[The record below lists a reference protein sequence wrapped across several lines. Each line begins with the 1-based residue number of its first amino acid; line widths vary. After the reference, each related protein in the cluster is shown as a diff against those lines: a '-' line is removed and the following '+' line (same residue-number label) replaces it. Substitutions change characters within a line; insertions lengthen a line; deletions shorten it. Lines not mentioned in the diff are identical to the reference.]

1 MMAKQTILFLGI
13 FLISV
18 LGFSITP
25 PDTQADSIK
34 KTPTF
39 IQNTKISGQW
49 FMAYQY
55 SVEDTVDFNRFLL
68 RRAYLTFKTRLARNL
83 SARLT
88 QDLTI
93 DDQGDDAGN
102 IEMRFKYLYLCYSL
116 PGFLFLSNPDIE
128 FGMVHRP
135 WFDFEEHINV
145 YRIQGPM
152 AMEKAGL
159 FNSAGFGMTFS
170 TLIGK
175 KMENDFTKN
184 INSHYAGQYGSFS
197 LGIYN
202 GGGYH
207 SFENNSSKNI
217 ETRLTLRPFSK
228 KIPGLQISYFGIF
241 GKGNIPQQPDFTL
254 HNGFLSF
261 ENRLIVLTGQYFTG
275 TGNSNG
281 TLLSDTLFNS
291 DNFSGYS
298 AFTEIKIPKTKF
310 ATFLRYDYFETVHT
324 NYIKQI
330 FIGGFS
336 YRFTRKSKVLIDFQN
351 QDIGDNKNHYLAE
364 IALEV
369 HF

>member
-1 MMAKQTILFLGI
+1 MGKHIIFFLGI
-13 FLISV
+13 FFFSV
-18 LGFSITP
+18 LGFAEN
-25 PDTQADSIK
+25 PDSQADSTK
-34 KTPTF
+34 QVPAF

-55 SVEDTVDFNRFLL
+55 GMDDVVDYNKFLL
-68 RRAYLTFKTRLARNL
+68 RRAYLTFKTKLAKNL

-116 PGFLFLSNPDIE
+116 PE
-128 FGMVHRP
+128 FSFFSDPHFEAGMVHRP
-135 WFDFEEHINV
+135 WFDFEEHINT
-145 YRIQGPM
+145 YRVQGPM

-159 FNSAGFGMTFS
+159 FNSAGFGISFF

-175 KMENDFTKN
+175 KMENNFTKN
-184 INSHYAGQYGSFS
+184 VNSHYAGQYGSFS
-197 LGIYN
+197 LGVYN

-207 SFENNSSKNI
+207 AFENNTSKNL
-217 ETRLTLRPFSK
+217 ETRLTLRPLPEK
-228 KIPGLQISYFGIF
+228 LPGLQVSYFGIF
-241 GKGNIPQQPDFTL
+241 GKGNIPEQPEFSL

-261 ENRLIVLTGQYFTG
+261 ENKLVILTGQYFTG
-275 TGNSNG
+275 MGNSKG
-281 TLLSDTLFNS
+281 SLLSDTLFNS

-298 AFTEIKIPKTKF
+298 TFAEVKIPKTKLAVF
-310 ATFLRYDYFETVHT
+310 FRYDHFETVHT
-324 NYIKQI
+324 NYFKQI

-336 YRFTRKSKVLIDFQN
+336 YKFTQKSKVIFDFQN
-351 QDIGDNKNHYLAE
+351 QDIGDNKNHYFVE